1 MSGFRYR
8 NILPFKF
15 LSGALNRDLKLLFV
29 STSIGAFG
37 DGLYFYILP
46 LYVRGRGANPVEVG
60 IFFSVV
66 MLATAFTPLLGGFLA
81 DKYDRKKIMIVG
93 WLVWLPVP
101 ILFSLA
107 KNWLQLLPGA
117 VLYGSWIGQ
126 PAFGA
131 YIASSAKKERMT
143 LTFTTLS
150 ASWSLGYI
158 FSPALGAYLFDAVD
172 IRWVFYL
179 AFILYGTC
187 TSILFLIS
195 SQDVVTPTSQISSTA
210 TSFGKKRLLVWS
222 TFFAVT
228 MFFMFLVRPL
238 VPQIL
243 KDEFHL
249 TGSLVGV
256 LGSITFFGSG
266 VLGICL
272 GRIGDKWKKA
282 GAISV
287 CMILCS
293 VSAIVLVLLKNNFF
307 ALSLASFL
315 MGASYTTWSLIGAV
329 MTPIA
334 PEASRAMWIS
344 VPMSASMF
352 AAFLAPYLGGVLY
365 ESSPYNPF
373 LVFIVATALLS
384 VLALTKLFDEE
395 TKRVKV

>member
-1 MSGFRYR
+1 MSGFKYR
-8 NILPFKF
+8 NILPFEF
-15 LSGALNRDLKLLFV
+15 LSKALNRDLKLLFV

-93 WLVWLPVP
+93 WLIWMPVP

-107 KNWLQLLPGA
+107 KNWFQLLPGA
-117 VLYGSWIGQ
+117 VLYGFWIGQ

-131 YIASSAKKERMT
+131 YIASSAEKEKMT

-150 ASWSLGYI
+150 ASWSLGYV
-158 FSPALGAYLFDAVD
+158 FSPALGAYLSDA
-172 IRWVFYL
+172 IGMQWVFCL
-179 AFILYGTC
+179 AFIFYGIC
-187 TSILFLIS
+187 TGMLFLIS
-195 SQDVVTPTSQISSTA
+195 SQGVATQTSQLSSTA

-222 TFFAVT
+222 AFFAVIT
-228 MFFMFLVRPL
+228 FVLLLVRPL
-238 VPQIL
+238 IPQIL
-243 KDEFHL
+243 KYEFHL
-249 TGSLVGV
+249 TNSRVGI
-256 LGSITFFGSG
+256 LGSITFLGSG
-266 VLGICL
+266 LLGICL
-272 GRIGDKWKKA
+272 GRIGDKWRKA

-293 VSAIVLVLLKNNFF
+293 VSAIILVLSHSFL

-315 MGASYTTWSLIGAV
+315 MGASYTTWALVGAV
-329 MTPIA
+329 MTPIT
-334 PEASRAMWIS
+334 PEASRARWIS
-344 VPMSASMF
+344 VPLSASMF
-352 AAFLAPYLGGVLY
+352 AAFLAPYLGGLLY

-373 LVFIVATALLS
+373 LVFVVATALLS
-384 VLALTKLFDEE
+384 VLALTKLFKEE
-395 TKRVKV
+395 TEEN

>member
-1 MSGFRYR
+1 MFKYR
-8 NILPFKF
+8 DILSFKF

-29 STSIGAFG
+29 ATSIGAFG

-46 LYVRGRGANPVEVG
+46 LYVRDLGANPVEVG
-60 IFFSVV
+60 IVFSI
-66 MLATAFTPLLGGFLA
+66 MTLATAFTPLLGGFLA
-81 DKYDRKKIMIVG
+81 DKYDRKKVMIVG
-93 WLVWLPVP
+93 WLVWMPVP

-117 VLYGSWIGQ
+117 VLYGSWVGQ

-158 FSPALGAYLFDAVD
+158 FSPALGAYLFGAVD

-179 AFILYGTC
+179 AFILYGAC

-195 SQDVVTPTSQISSTA
+195 SQDVAPPTFQLSSTT
-210 TSFGKKRLLVWS
+210 TSFGKKKLLVWS
-222 TFFAVT
+222 AFFAVI

-243 KDEFHL
+243 KDEFHF
-249 TGSLVGV
+249 TDSLVGV

-266 VLGICL
+266 VLGIWF

-287 CMILCS
+287 CMVLCS
-293 VSAIVLVLLKNNFF
+293 VSAIILVLFNNFS

-315 MGASYTTWSLIGAV
+315 MGASYTNWALVGAV

-334 PEASRAMWIS
+334 PEASRARWIS
-344 VPMSASMF
+344 VPLSASMF

-384 VLALTKLFDEE
+384 VLALTKLFDDETEE
-395 TKRVKV
+395 S